1 MSDSNPSLRA
11 SCERCRAHKLRCVP
25 SIAGDPTGPCQRCAK
40 AKIPRSCTYSR
51 RLKTG
56 RNKLRGGD
64 EDPPEAQ
71 SQSQSQ
77 SQSHSH
83 SRKLT
88 RTEREGLTQ
97 PPLPGMGTFVLPPSS
112 SSSSA
117 PSSSSCSS
125 SLSSLP
131 SPLECPALP
140 LGATAKKDGSLFADT
155 DAMIVDSFPWGD
167 ETSAALIDPPDL
179 LMSTEHFSA
188 HHLSGLDDGLEAPT
202 ASAADEY
209 MAGLSMYTDWDKV
222 LLSFAQGDALINDS
236 MEGGR
241 PMMTTTATTATKK
254 MAAATTAG
262 PSPAED
268 HFTTLTGLLAKMSH
282 YEAQISQSSRAS
294 SASMSQD
301 YQQHGGGDALDN
313 YPIGDALFLSR
324 GFYKVVSAHRGTEG
338 GEAED
343 EPKRFAASAAEPLPS
358 TTAFDIPTKLLT
370 LSCYLVLTRIYT
382 AIFTDL
388 YDQLSQLSAMHCS
401 SHPTRQ
407 PSLDPF
413 LEDAD
418 MYLGLRLG
426 ELQPT
431 CGCVDTPV
439 RETATRARKAVAILL
454 GSLEE
459 TEAALE
465 LPDGVSILANHKG
478 VTRESGTERSRVHV
492 EEEDGAGVSPQGAI
506 MGLTNEHLYQ
516 TMRKQG
522 SHLRSKIDEVEHLL
536 RELLNMY

>member
-71 SQSQSQ
+71 PQSQSQ
-77 SQSHSH
+77 SQSH

-88 RTEREGLTQ
+88 RTEREVLTQ

-112 SSSSA
+112 LSSSA

-140 LGATAKKDGSLFADT
+140 LEATEKKDGNLFADT
-155 DAMIVDSFPWGD
+155 DAMIVGSFPWGD
-167 ETSAALIDPPDL
+167 KTSAALIDPPDL
-179 LMSTEHFSA
+179 LINTQHFSA
-188 HHLSGLDDGLEAPT
+188 HHLSGLDEGLEAST
-202 ASAADEY
+202 GSATDEY
-209 MAGLSMYTDWDKV
+209 IAGLSMYTDWDRV
-222 LLSFAQGDALINDS
+222 LLSFAQGDALMNDS

-241 PMMTTTATTATKK
+241 SIPTTTATATTATKK
-254 MAAATTAG
+254 MVAATTAG

-294 SASMSQD
+294 SASVSQD
-301 YQQHGGGDALDN
+301 HQKHGGGDALDN

-343 EPKRFAASAAEPLPS
+343 EPNRFAASATEPLS
-358 TTAFDIPTKLLT
+358 WTSAFDIPTKLLT

-478 VTRESGTERSRVHV
+478 VTRESGMERSMVHAW
-492 EEEDGAGVSPQGAI
+492 EENGAGVSPQGAI